1 MKQQREIEAHLA
13 YVRSQKGH
21 QWHVRIIYDQEH
33 GWRVEW
39 HVSGIGLKLGP
50 VAARQLVRNRIA
62 DLKKPWHNV
71 LSTEERS
78 GIEAWFNE
86 FDRLAKEALR
96 RNRTK
101 AMPEGVAA

>member
-21 QWHVRIIYDQEH
+21 QWHVRIIYDQAN
-33 GWRVEW
+33 GWRLEW
-39 HVSGIGLKLGP
+39 HVASIGLKLCP
-50 VAARQLVRNRIA
+50 AAARQLVRNRIA

-71 LSTEERS
+71 LSAEERA

-96 RNRTK
+96 RNRAK
-101 AMPEGVAA
+101 AVPEGVAA